1 METVP
6 QYAKGCKFIRQDRT
20 QKTVKKTSRLKR
32 GVYRATYIVRQSRS
46 LGKNQGLPAPEI
58 RGRSERRA
66 FERKNAKICLLMTP
80 SMVAEIT
87 KMMPEANAT
96 SKTDFVR
103 KAVAFYIGYIRQQKN
118 INYLAPMLA
127 GAIKS
132 EVRSLGKDVCEML
145 FKLAVEMGINSN
157 ITAEVNDIEDE
168 SLENIRRNV
177 AQEIARVNGILTFE
191 DANEWQNGG
200 D

>member
-1 METVP
+1 M
-6 QYAKGCKFIRQDRT
+6 QKYA
-20 QKTVKKTSRLKR
+20 
-32 GVYRATYIVRQSRS
+32 YW
-46 LGKNQGLPAPEI
+46 
-58 RGRSERRA
+58 
-66 FERKNAKICLLMTP
+66 MTP

-103 KAVAFYIGYIRQQKN
+103 KAVEFYIGYLRQQKN

-132 EVRSLGKDVCEML
+132 EVRSLGRDVCEIL
-145 FKLAVEMGINSN
+145 FKLAVEIGINSN
-157 ITAEVNDIEDE
+157 ITAAVNDISDE
-168 SLENIRRNV
+168 SLDMVRLNV
-177 AQEIARVNGILTFE
+177 AQEVARVNGILTFE

>member
-1 METVP
+1 MSEKM
-6 QYAKGCKFIRQDRT
+6 QKYA
-20 QKTVKKTSRLKR
+20 
-32 GVYRATYIVRQSRS
+32 YW
-46 LGKNQGLPAPEI
+46 
-58 RGRSERRA
+58 
-66 FERKNAKICLLMTP
+66 MTP

-132 EVRSLGKDVCEML
+132 EVRSLGRDVCEML
-145 FKLAVEMGINSN
+145 FKLAVEIGINSN
-157 ITAEVNDIEDE
+157 ITAAVNDIEDE

>member
-1 METVP
+1 MSEKM
-6 QYAKGCKFIRQDRT
+6 QKYA
-20 QKTVKKTSRLKR
+20 
-32 GVYRATYIVRQSRS
+32 YW
-46 LGKNQGLPAPEI
+46 
-58 RGRSERRA
+58 
-66 FERKNAKICLLMTP
+66 MTP

-96 SKTDFVR
+96 SKKDFVR
-103 KAVAFYIGYIRQQKN
+103 KAIEFYIGYLRQQKN

-132 EVRSLGKDVCEML
+132 EVRSLGRDVCEML

-157 ITAEVNDIEDE
+157 ITAAVNDIEDE

>member
-1 METVP
+1 MREKM
-6 QYAKGCKFIRQDRT
+6 QKYA
-20 QKTVKKTSRLKR
+20 
-32 GVYRATYIVRQSRS
+32 YW
-46 LGKNQGLPAPEI
+46 
-58 RGRSERRA
+58 
-66 FERKNAKICLLMTP
+66 MTP

-157 ITAEVNDIEDE
+157 ITAAVNDIEDE

>member
-1 METVP
+1 M
-6 QYAKGCKFIRQDRT
+6 QKYA
-20 QKTVKKTSRLKR
+20 
-32 GVYRATYIVRQSRS
+32 YW
-46 LGKNQGLPAPEI
+46 
-58 RGRSERRA
+58 
-66 FERKNAKICLLMTP
+66 MTP

-132 EVRSLGKDVCEML
+132 EVRSLGRDVCEML
-145 FKLAVEMGINSN
+145 FKLAVEIGINSN
-157 ITAEVNDIEDE
+157 ITAAVNDISDE
-168 SLENIRRNV
+168 SLDTVRLNV
-177 AQEIARVNGILTFE
+177 AQEIARVNGILTFG
-191 DANEWQNGG
+191 DADDWQNGG
-200 D
+200 G

>member
-1 METVP
+1 MSEKM
-6 QYAKGCKFIRQDRT
+6 QKYA
-20 QKTVKKTSRLKR
+20 
-32 GVYRATYIVRQSRS
+32 YW
-46 LGKNQGLPAPEI
+46 
-58 RGRSERRA
+58 
-66 FERKNAKICLLMTP
+66 MTP

-87 KMMPEANAT
+87 RMMPEANAT

-157 ITAEVNDIEDE
+157 ITAAVNDIEDE

>member
-1 METVP
+1 MSEKK
-6 QYAKGCKFIRQDRT
+6 QKYAYWMR
-20 QKTVKKTSRLKR
+20 
-32 GVYRATYIVRQSRS
+32 
-46 LGKNQGLPAPEI
+46 
-58 RGRSERRA
+58 
-66 FERKNAKICLLMTP
+66 P
-80 SMVAEIT
+80 SMVEEIEE
-87 KMMPEANAT
+87 MLSAANAT
-96 SKTDFVR
+96 SKGDFIC
-103 KAVAFYIGYIRQQKN
+103 KAVEFYIGYLRQQKN

-157 ITAEVNDIEDE
+157 ITAAVNDIEDE

>member
-1 METVP
+1 
-6 QYAKGCKFIRQDRT
+6 
-20 QKTVKKTSRLKR
+20 
-32 GVYRATYIVRQSRS
+32 
-46 LGKNQGLPAPEI
+46 
-58 RGRSERRA
+58 
-66 FERKNAKICLLMTP
+66 
-80 SMVAEIT
+80 MVAEIT

-103 KAVAFYIGYIRQQKN
+103 KAVEFYIGYLRQQKN

-145 FKLAVEMGINSN
+145 FKLAVEMGIISN
-157 ITAEVNDIEDE
+157 ITAAVNDISDE
-168 SLENIRRNV
+168 SLDTLRLNV
-177 AQEIARVNGILTFE
+177 AQEVVRTNGILTFE
-191 DANEWQNGG
+191 DADKWQNGG

>member
-1 METVP
+1 LSEKM
-6 QYAKGCKFIRQDRT
+6 QKYA
-20 QKTVKKTSRLKR
+20 
-32 GVYRATYIVRQSRS
+32 YW
-46 LGKNQGLPAPEI
+46 
-58 RGRSERRA
+58 
-66 FERKNAKICLLMTP
+66 MTP

-103 KAVAFYIGYIRQQKN
+103 KAVEFYIGYLRQQKN

-145 FKLAVEMGINSN
+145 FKLAVEMGIISN
-157 ITAEVNDIEDE
+157 ITAAVNDISDE
-168 SLENIRRNV
+168 SLDTLRLNV
-177 AQEIARVNGILTFE
+177 AQEVVRTNGILTFE
-191 DANEWQNGG
+191 DADKWQNGG

>member
-1 METVP
+1 MSEKM
-6 QYAKGCKFIRQDRT
+6 QKYA
-20 QKTVKKTSRLKR
+20 
-32 GVYRATYIVRQSRS
+32 YW
-46 LGKNQGLPAPEI
+46 
-58 RGRSERRA
+58 
-66 FERKNAKICLLMTP
+66 MTP

-157 ITAEVNDIEDE
+157 ITAAVNDIEDE

-191 DANEWQNGG
+191 DANEWQNVG